1 MAKENFKT
9 PDFLA
14 IAEKLKKD
22 MRRHAKVYCLGWFDD
37 SFQNQGFTDAS
48 FTAWEKRKN
57 DKDSGRAILIDTTF
71 LRRSL
76 GVLDE
81 TPNTITFGTHV
92 PYASVH
98 NNGERVRAIQYV
110 RAHHR
115 TRNEKRHQVQAH
127 TRKMDTKF
135 PKRQF
140 IGESKLMMENL
151 SNWLIKQIDERF
163 NDK

>member
-14 IAEKLKKD
+14 IAEKLKGD
-22 MRRHAKVYCLGWFDD
+22 MRRHAKVYCLQWFDD

-48 FTAWEKRKN
+48 FTEWKKRKN

-71 LRRSL
+71 LRKSL
-76 GVLDE
+76 DVLDE
-81 TPNTITFGTHV
+81 TETTITFGTHV

-98 NNGERVRAIQYV
+98 NNGERVRAVQNV

-115 TRNEKRHQVQAH
+115 TRDGQRHQVQAH
-127 TRKMDTKF
+127 ARKMDTKF

-140 IGESKLMMENL
+140 IGESKLMMDGLEKWL
-151 SNWLIKQIDERF
+151 STQIKQRF
-163 NDK
+163 KNN